1 LIFGEIL
8 PKTYAQQNSEKI
20 SLKIAPFYYY
30 FTRLLSPIIWCLSL
44 FTKKVSNRS
53 ESEQEISQEE
63 VEAFM
68 ERAVE
73 SDAVEE
79 DTYENIKKMLNFND
93 ITV

>member
-1 LIFGEIL
+1 
-8 PKTYAQQNSEKI
+8 
-20 SLKIAPFYYY
+20 LKIAPFYFYL
-30 FTRLLSPIIWCLSL
+30 TKILSPIIWCLSL
-44 FTKKVSNRS
+44 LTKKINRKS
-53 ESEQEISQEE
+53 EDDKEISQEE

-79 DTYENIKKMLNFND
+79 DTYENIKKMLNFSD